1 MKFLREHTDKA
12 KLAGVDTFNS
22 VLFGQENGDR
32 LLGGLGNS
40 IIPKNLVHQYYDE
53 VHWVSAGE
61 AFLATRQLHREKALF
76 CGPTT
81 GAAYM
86 VASHIANNEKKRPVL
101 FISPDEGN
109 RYVSSVY
116 SNDWLKRNRVLL
128 DLLPRVP
135 KLVTDPKDAKQ
146 QWSYINWDR
155 RKLSDVIEKLK

>member
-1 MKFLREHTDKA
+1 
-12 KLAGVDTFNS
+12 
-22 VLFGQENGDR
+22 
-32 LLGGLGNS
+32 
-40 IIPKNLVHQYYDE
+40 
-53 VHWVSAGE
+53 
-61 AFLATRQLHREKALF
+61 
-76 CGPTT
+76 
-81 GAAYM
+81 M

-116 SNDWLKRNRVLL
+116 SNDWLKRNRALL